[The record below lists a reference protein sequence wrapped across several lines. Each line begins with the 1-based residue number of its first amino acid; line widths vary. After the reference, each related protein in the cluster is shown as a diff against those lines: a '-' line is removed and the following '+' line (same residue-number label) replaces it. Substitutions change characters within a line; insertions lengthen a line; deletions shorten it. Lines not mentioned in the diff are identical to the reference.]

1 MLSHWGK
8 QQEQKY
14 NELFQCGSK
23 ALYFASCRDDNE
35 TWVPL
40 LEKAFAKAHGGYDAL
55 RGGQTG
61 ECIEDLTGG
70 VTTELYTT
78 NILSKEKFWK
88 NELRRINKDF
98 MFDATD
104 AMYREWQYW
113 DEDQAWVKQ
122 IRNKHR
128 KGLQSR
134 HAYAVLDT
142 YEGYG
147 QKLVKIRNPWG
158 EAEWD
163 GAWSDGSPQW
173 TSQWLERLDHKFGDD
188 GVFWMSYKDFLNQ
201 YKHINRTRIFDQ
213 SWYTAQKWATLQVPF
228 SPIDYQKTKFQIEIP
243 ESTDTV
249 VVLSQL
255 DTRYFSGLEGKY
267 MFQLQFRISKSED
280 ESDYIARSRPAYE
293 LQRSTNLELFL
304 EKGTYTILVKVE
316 ATDWSPWGRKSPEEV
331 IRDNLP
337 DRKEKVTTIG
347 RLYDL
352 AHQKG
357 RREDDEPA
365 LEPTSALMPPATAAD
380 IVSAEVKSPS
390 PSPASA
396 TDRPV
401 PRGRRDQDHYPHHES
416 DSDNDDDSDSDSHS
430 TCSSRRSSSPSR
442 KSPWNASVVVGLR
455 VYSKR
460 PDVSVK
466 VLWPPK
472 KARETKETTLP
483 QLDLD
488 AITRAPQDEALK
500 ATSPVVEE
508 KKPSIVAGIAA
519 VAGLTDDKEKESE
532 KEKEKTAE
540 TAKDSG
546 DKKPAEHEPNQGV
559 MSRRPDGKAVLVD
572 RRRRKEDEES
582 TEEEEEEE
590 SSDD

>member
-78 NILSKEKFWK
+78 NILSKDKFWK
-88 NELRRINKDF
+88 NELRRIGKDF

-128 KGLQSR
+128 KGVQSR

-147 QKLVKIRNPWG
+147 ERLIKVRNPWG
-158 EAEWD
+158 QAEWD

-188 GVFWMSYKDFLNQ
+188 GVFWMAYKDFLNQ
-201 YKHINRTRIFDQ
+201 YKHVNRTRIFDE

-228 SPIDYQKTKFQIEIP
+228 SPIDYQRTKFQIEIP
-243 ESTDTV
+243 ESSDTV

-267 MFQLQFRISKSED
+267 MFHLQFRISKSED
-280 ESDYIARSRPAYE
+280 ESDYIARSRPSYE
-293 LQRSTNLELFL
+293 LQRSTNLELYL
-304 EKGTYTILVKVE
+304 EKGTYTVLVKVE
-316 ATDWSPWGRKSPEEV
+316 ATDWTPWGKKSPEEV
-331 IRDNLP
+331 IQDNLP

-357 RREDDEPA
+357 VREDDEPP
-365 LEPTSALMPPATAAD
+365 LEPTSAVMPPATAAEV
-380 IVSAEVKSPS
+380 VSTQVNSPPP
-390 PSPASA
+390 PSSVADSGSD
-396 TDRPV
+396 TDSEP
-401 PRGRRDQDHYPHHES
+401 
-416 DSDNDDDSDSDSHS
+416 DDEEDK
-430 TCSSRRSSSPSR
+430 R
-442 KSPWNASVVVGLR
+442 SPWNASVVVGLR

-466 VLWPPK
+466 VVWPPK
-472 KARETKETTLP
+472 KEKDEKDSAP

-488 AITRAPQDEALK
+488 AITKAPQDEAHK
-500 ATSPVVEE
+500 IMSPIEEKKTSVEE
-508 KKPSIVAGIAA
+508 KS
-519 VAGLTDDKEKESE
+519 
-532 KEKEKTAE
+532 
-540 TAKDSG
+540 TAKTESG
-546 DKKPAEHEPNQGV
+546 SEPIQGV

-572 RRRRKEDEES
+572 RRKKGDES
-582 TEEEEEEE
+582 TEEEE
-590 SSDD
+590 STSDE